1 LKVAKESRVNR
12 IEQYQG
18 NLLNHIEALYRP
30 GERDLALALV
40 EALGCS
46 VSDTGFSGDGP
57 ESFLAIH
64 PNPSDPDIR
73 NNAFYI
79 SPMRPEQQ
87 VLEANLAR
95 LARDDGEL
103 RNALEGYRGA
113 ARTLPFGVSHF
124 GLRYVSE
131 DALKEAFAA
140 VGETLSERLGDRLH
154 LRIFDPEDGKRAQAT
169 VVQAFVYQDVIVSGS
184 FSYGQLIELQGPPR

>member
-1 LKVAKESRVNR
+1 MNR

-64 PNPSDPDIR
+64 PNPDDADIR

-87 VLEANLAR
+87 ALEASLAR

-103 RNALEGYRGA
+103 RGALEDYRGA

-124 GLRYVSE
+124 GLRYASE
-131 DALKEAFAA
+131 DALKEAFAK
-140 VGETLSERLGDRLH
+140 VRETLSERLGERLH
-154 LRIFDPEDGKRAQAT
+154 QRIFLPEAGERAGAT
-169 VVQAFVYQDVIVSGS
+169 VVQGFIYQDVIVSGS
-184 FSYGQLIELQGPPR
+184 FTYGQLIELQGPPR

>member
-1 LKVAKESRVNR
+1 MNR

-64 PNPSDPDIR
+64 PNPDDTDIR

-87 VLEANLAR
+87 ALEASLAR
-95 LARDDGEL
+95 LARNDAEL
-103 RNALEGYRGA
+103 RDALEAYRGA

-124 GLRYVSE
+124 GLRYASE
-131 DALKEAFAA
+131 DDLKTAFAA
-140 VGETLSERLGDRLH
+140 VGERLSARLGERLH
-154 LRIFDPEDGKRAQAT
+154 LRIFDPQDAERAQAT

-184 FSYGQLIELQGPPR
+184 FTYGQLIELQGPPR

>member
-1 LKVAKESRVNR
+1 MNR

-30 GERDLALALV
+30 GEHDLALALV

-64 PNPSDPDIR
+64 PNPDDADIR

-87 VLEANLAR
+87 ALEASLAR
-95 LARDDGEL
+95 LPWFEVHGGNRLVMAADAAETVGPV
-103 RNALEGYRGA
+103 RG
-113 ARTLPFGVSHF
+113 R
-124 GLRYVSE
+124 
-131 DALKEAFAA
+131 
-140 VGETLSERLGDRLH
+140 
-154 LRIFDPEDGKRAQAT
+154 
-169 VVQAFVYQDVIVSGS
+169 
-184 FSYGQLIELQGPPR
+184 